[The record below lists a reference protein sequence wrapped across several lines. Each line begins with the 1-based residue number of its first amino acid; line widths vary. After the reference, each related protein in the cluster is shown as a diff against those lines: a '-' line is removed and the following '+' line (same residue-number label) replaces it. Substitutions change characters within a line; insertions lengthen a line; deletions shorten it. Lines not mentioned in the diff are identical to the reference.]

1 MTTTHPTK
9 QRISKTEDPT
19 QSDDIQPRATV
30 PSGATGQKLA
40 GARLWAAQRFP
51 YLATGLFALT
61 LLEQPGLGAVA
72 ADDRWRLYADP
83 DVVAGLTV
91 PQLGTALVHHLGHLL
106 RDHARRAEDAGA
118 GHLWGEAWNLA
129 ADLEINDDLVADG
142 GKFAETPPLPEH
154 FGWDDGWLAE
164 TYLTHILQG
173 QDSTS
178 TGDSSNQAATSGTAE
193 VSGGGSGGG
202 SGGELGSEEDASS
215 GTSANPSDDPN
226 GPDGEGPQANNGQPD
241 ASGREPCDADGSSG
255 GHHRHTGCGSAA
267 DGRHRPWE
275 LEASNGDPGIDIAA
289 GDLIRRT
296 VARDVLVH
304 AKEVG
309 TVPGDLLRWAEAE
322 PSVIDWRQVLAAEIR
337 RGLRRASGSV
347 DFTFARRSRR
357 SAALDGVVL
366 PGLFRPAPEVAI
378 VIDTSGSMSPN
389 DLAEALG
396 EVDAILD
403 RAGLAS
409 RRVPVLACDA
419 EVGAIT
425 LATRASDVVLAG
437 GGGTDMGAGLEAA
450 ARLHPRP
457 QVVVV
462 LTDGYTPWP
471 TEAPGGTSVI
481 IGLLREETEWAGERP
496 VPRWARAV
504 EIGRAA

>member
-1 MTTTHPTK
+1 MTTTHTTK
-9 QRISKTEDPT
+9 QRISTTEDPT
-19 QSDDIQPRATV
+19 LAENIRPRATA

-40 GARLWAAQRFP
+40 GARLWATQRFP

-72 ADDRWRLYADP
+72 ADDRWQLYADP
-83 DVVAGLTV
+83 DVVARLTV
-91 PQLGTALVHHLGHLL
+91 PQLGTALVHDLGHLL

-118 GHLWGEAWNLA
+118 GQLWGEAWNLA
-129 ADLEINDDLVADG
+129 ADLEIDDDLVADG
-142 GKFAETPPLPEH
+142 GKFAETPSLPKH
-154 FGWDDGWLAE
+154 FGWDDGLLAE
-164 TYLTHILQG
+164 TYLTFILQG
-173 QDSTS
+173 QDGTS
-178 TGDSSNQAATSGTAE
+178 TGDGSNRAAATGTADE
-193 VSGGGSGGG
+193 SGGDSGGG
-202 SGGELGSEEDASS
+202 E
-215 GTSANPSDDPN
+215 GTSIGASTDATDDPS
-226 GPDGEGPQANNGQPD
+226 GPGKEGPQGNNDQPD
-241 ASGREPCDADGSSG
+241 AGSSEPSDTDG
-255 GHHRHTGCGSAA
+255 CSDGHPGHTGCGSAA

-275 LEASNGDPGIDIAA
+275 LEASNGDPGIDGAA

-296 VARDVLVH
+296 VARDVLAH

-322 PSVIDWRQVLAAEIR
+322 PSVVDWRQVLAAEIR

-357 SAALDGVVL
+357 SAALDGVLL

-378 VIDTSGSMSPN
+378 VIDTSGSMSPS
-389 DLAEALG
+389 DLAVALG

-437 GGGTDMGAGLEAA
+437 GGGTDMGTGLEVA

-471 TEAPGGTSVI
+471 TEAPGGASVI
-481 IGLLREETEWAGERP
+481 IGLLGEEATWAGERS